1 MLNLLNSEEILTL
14 LHQFYKKRVDP
25 LSISTGIWE
34 CWKVILSEE
43 LKSPSADLPWVLD
56 LIDPPTPSAENNFFY
71 VCIKQLDDL
80 LTNKEGTSVPLPPK
94 LVASLPSN
102 EALLPTIITPIGRAV
117 ELARRNGRDPTEQI
131 LSILESASSSF
142 SDTTKFVVATVL
154 ASSSLSNP
162 IVGERVSDLLTNLLN
177 RIPSL
182 PAEALLYSMK
192 LGVSESS
199 RPAHWMD
206 KCIPSLKFNNCN

>member
-102 EALLPTIITPIGRAV
+102 EALLSTIITPIGQVNWSPKRSRSNRANSSV
-117 ELARRNGRDPTEQI
+117 I
-131 LSILESASSSF
+131 ESPSSSF

-154 ASSSLSNP
+154 
-162 IVGERVSDLLTNLLN
+162 D
-177 RIPSL
+177 IP
-182 PAEALLYSMK
+182 
-192 LGVSESS
+192 
-199 RPAHWMD
+199 
-206 KCIPSLKFNNCN
+206 